1 MSAAQFELKRQGNFT
16 NLENMLGIK
25 TIDGVLRCVGRL
37 ENSDL
42 EIEAQKPIILPKDH
56 AYTTKK
62 IEGCHERVLHDGVR
76 ETLAELRSRFWV
88 PKGRQSV
95 KKVPSKCVVCKS

>member
-16 NLENMLGIK
+16 NLENMLGVK

-62 IEGCHERVLHDGVR
+62 IEGCHERVLHGGVR

-88 PKGRQSV
+88 PKSRQSV